1 MNSRQTPMS
10 KLTHHFR
17 LFNKLTSHLPI
28 DEFRLNHTI
37 EHDFI
42 RIFND
47 KTEVVGKKESTNY
60 SSYRFHS
67 SRTFNLYNSFAFA
80 FNYLKKT
87 EEPTIYFIKKIDEE
101 FIYSKPLNIE
111 EMKLSMNKVNKE
123 LEAKNVVSPS
133 EVFDILS
140 SVFIGDNPQT
150 SATMIADATK
160 LIETK
165 FQESIDL
172 IDENNKDISI
182 LSNKL
187 NQDEEKV
194 KQLLGESEEYKKVL
208 ELKEQL
214 KLAQQ
219 NVNNLSDKLEKEF
232 LIHHNFHVIKDLK
245 TSNKNLQDKLI
256 KLIKKELPSYPL
268 KIKEIILDKYRYF

>member
-17 LFNKLTSHLPI
+17 LFNKLISHLPI

-47 KTEVVGKKESTNY
+47 KTQVVGKKESTNY
-60 SSYRFHS
+60 SSFRFHS

-80 FNYLKKT
+80 FNYLKKD
-87 EEPTIYFIKKIDEE
+87 EPSTLFIKKIDEE

-123 LEAKNVVSPS
+123 LEAGNITSPS

-150 SATMIADATK
+150 SATMIADAAK

-165 FQESIDL
+165 FQESINIL
-172 IDENNKDISI
+172 DENNKDISL
-182 LSNKL
+182 LSNKM

-194 KQLLGESEEYKKVL
+194 KQLLEESEERKKVL

-214 KLAQQ
+214 KLAQK
-219 NVNNLSDKLEKEF
+219 NVENLSDKLEKEF

-245 TSNKNLQDKLI
+245 ISNRKLQDKLV
-256 KLIKKELPSYPL
+256 KLIKKEISSYPL
-268 KIKEIILDKYRYF
+268 KIKEIILDKYRGF

>member
-17 LFNKLTSHLPI
+17 LFNKLISHLPI

-47 KTEVVGKKESTNY
+47 KTQVVGKKESTNY
-60 SSYRFHS
+60 SSFRFHS

-80 FNYLKKT
+80 FNYLKKD
-87 EEPTIYFIKKIDEE
+87 EPSTLFIKKIDEE

-123 LEAKNVVSPS
+123 LEAGNITSPS
-133 EVFDILS
+133 DVFDILS

-150 SATMIADATK
+150 SETMIADATK

-165 FQESIDL
+165 FQESINIL
-172 IDENNKDISI
+172 DENNKDISL
-182 LSNKL
+182 LSNKM

-194 KQLLGESEEYKKVL
+194 KQLLEESEERKKVL
-208 ELKEQL
+208 DLKEQL
-214 KLAQQ
+214 KIAQE
-219 NVNNLSDKLEKEF
+219 NEKNLSKKLEKEF

-245 TSNKNLQDKLI
+245 TSNRKLQDTLV
-256 KLIKKELPSYPL
+256 KLIKKEISSYPL
-268 KIKEIILDKYRYF
+268 KIKEIILDKYRGF

>member
-1 MNSRQTPMS
+1 MNSHQTPMS

-17 LFNKLTSHLPI
+17 LFNKLISHLPI

-42 RIFND
+42 RVFND

-60 SSYRFHS
+60 SSFRFHN

-80 FNYLKKT
+80 FNYLKKD
-87 EEPTIYFIKKIDEE
+87 EPSILFIKKIDEE

-123 LEAKNVVSPS
+123 LEAGNITSPS
-133 EVFDILS
+133 DVFDILS

-150 SATMIADATK
+150 SETMIADATK
-160 LIETK
+160 LIEIK
-165 FQESIDL
+165 FQESINIL
-172 IDENNKDISI
+172 NENNKDISI

-245 TSNKNLQDKLI
+245 TSNRKLQDKLV
-256 KLIKKELPSYPL
+256 KLIKKEISSYPL
-268 KIKEIILDKYRYF
+268 KIKEIILDKYRGF